1 MTNVHFC
8 SLFSRRAENEWTET
22 LPHADMVGVVAL
34 DLLGLRLR
42 AVVEVGGRGLTV
54 QTCLAVEEGAALLRR
69 AAGLQIPGCRG
80 LSVAWCGWGHVR
92 DLLGVGVLAADLGD
106 ASVGSFA
113 GLGEGIVAAVEVLAL
128 LQRSLVGIQYFA
140 GLTYLQLV
148 LEQVLLVGMLA
159 IATEE
164 FGLLL

>member
-128 LQRSLVGIQYFA
+128 LHGGQCTLRGRA
-140 GLTYLQLV
+140 
-148 LEQVLLVGMLA
+148 
-159 IATEE
+159 
-164 FGLLL
+164 